1 MTGSSVSGYDET
13 QPNDGHEPSLVLADV
28 WDGEGWTRL
37 PATGQLGNCL
47 ALDR

>member
-1 MTGSSVSGYDET
+1 MVSGYDAT

-37 PATGQLGNCL
+37 PATGQLGNLL